1 MPSKFEPCGLGQLIA
16 FRYGTV
22 PVVRETGGLADTV
35 SDFKVEEETGNGFS
49 FKQYNSRMLMKTL
62 IRAIS
67 VYKNMPDVWEK
78 IVLRGMEQDFSWK
91 NVTGKYISLYK
102 KVIDK
107 VF

>member
-22 PVVRETGGLADTV
+22 PIVRQTGGLADTV
-35 SDFKVEEETGNGFS
+35 SDFKVEEEEGNGFS
-49 FKQYNSRMLMKTL
+49 FKQYNARTLMKTL
-62 IRAIS
+62 VRAIS
-67 VYKNMPDVWEK
+67 VYKNMPDVWDG
-78 IVLRGMEQDFSWK
+78 IVERGMAQDFSWK
-91 NVTGKYISLYK
+91 NVSDNYVNLYK

>member
-1 MPSKFEPCGLGQLIA
+1 
-16 FRYGTV
+16 
-22 PVVRETGGLADTV
+22 
-35 SDFKVEEETGNGFS
+35 
-49 FKQYNSRMLMKTL
+49 MKTL

-78 IVLRGMEQDFSWK
+78 IIIAGMEQDFSWK
-91 NVTGKYISLYK
+91 NVTGKYINLYK